1 MRTKSELTDLIDS
14 VWDESELGSKL
25 CVEDI
30 KQMLDNVGI
39 HLPSYKLR
47 NLTEDL
53 NVNDNINIHG
63 LSKPEF
69 ESLCQRLT
77 QEDVRRTFKTSKQHD
92 RDGVKIDG
100 EMGAIHMVLHEE
112 QAAFADWINNHLGH
126 DKDLKHK
133 MRLSNDGSD
142 MYEKMDDGVIL
153 CKMIN
158 LAAPDTIDE
167 RVINKGEKIAIFKQ
181 HENLTLAINSAKAI
195 GCVVIGIDSHTL
207 NSSQGKKWL
216 VLGLVWQLIK
226 MYLFKRINVSQIPG
240 LVNLLR
246 EGEDISELI
255 KLSPEQLLLRWVNFQ
270 LEKAGCSRLIRNFSD
285 DIRDSEIYTEL
296 IAQVAPKETG
306 IDKFAMTK
314 EDWLERAEIM
324 LSRAEKLNCRAF
336 VSSQDV
342 VNGHEKLNLAFVAN
356 LFNNHPGLDPPEDDH
371 VGDIIEETRE
381 EKMFRNWINSLG
393 VSPAVNYL
401 YSDLYDGL
409 VIFQLMDT
417 IRPGIVDWD
426 HRVVTREKMSK
437 IRAKRFQETLANCNY
452 AVELAKQLNLIVV
465 GIAGFYLS

>member
-1 MRTKSELTDLIDS
+1 M
-14 VWDESELGSKL
+14 
-25 CVEDI
+25 
-30 KQMLDNVGI
+30 
-39 HLPSYKLR
+39 
-47 NLTEDL
+47 
-53 NVNDNINIHG
+53 
-63 LSKPEF
+63 
-69 ESLCQRLT
+69 
-77 QEDVRRTFKTSKQHD
+77 
-92 RDGVKIDG
+92 
-100 EMGAIHMVLHEE
+100 
-112 QAAFADWINNHLGH
+112 
-126 DKDLKHK
+126 
-133 MRLSNDGSD
+133 
-142 MYEKMDDGVIL
+142 
-153 CKMIN
+153 
-158 LAAPDTIDE
+158 
-167 RVINKGEKIAIFKQ
+167 
-181 HENLTLAINSAKAI
+181 
-195 GCVVIGIDSHTL
+195 
-207 NSSQGKKWL
+207 
-216 VLGLVWQLIK
+216 
-226 MYLFKRINVSQIPG
+226 
-240 LVNLLR
+240 
-246 EGEDISELI
+246 
-255 KLSPEQLLLRWVNFQ
+255 
-270 LEKAGCSRLIRNFSD
+270 IRNFSD

-314 EDWLERAEIM
+314 EVIKCYNVKNNSDFDLKDWLERAEIM

-393 VSPAVNYL
+393 VSPTVNYL

-465 GIAGFYLS
+465 GIAGFYLP